1 VARAGARRPLSG
13 LSPSHPRLGWLTIV
27 AGVATA
33 TLAVSAVGV
42 PSPSL
47 FAALLVGIAWALLAP
62 SAPHVPGYAVTGA
75 QAVVGVALGSYLRLS
90 TLRAVGAHWP
100 AVALV
105 CLATLGLTV
114 ITGLVLARVSEA
126 DRVTASFGMIA
137 GGASGIIAISN
148 ELGADERLV
157 AVMQYLRVVVIV
169 LITPPVAAL
178 LSPGLGARATHAA
191 VAATSSVPA
200 GLAFCVVAAVL
211 GVLLGRL
218 VRLPAASLLG
228 PMLLTGGL
236 TLLGVPLTAAVPA
249 VVQGVAFAVIGLQVG
264 LRFTPQSL
272 RSAQRVIVPALVL
285 IGALLVACALLGLL
299 LASLTGVSALDGYLA
314 TTPGGLY
321 AVLATAVGSR
331 ADTTFV
337 LSVQLLRLFV
347 MLLAAPALARR
358 LASPDGVAGF
368 RR

>member
-1 VARAGARRPLSG
+1 
-13 LSPSHPRLGWLTIV
+13 V

-75 QAVVGVALGSYLRLS
+75 QAVIGVALGSYLRLS

-178 LSPGLGARATHAA
+178 LSPGLGAGATHAA
-191 VAATSSVPA
+191 AVATTSSVPS

-228 PMLLTGGL
+228 PMLVTGGL

-249 VVQGVAFAVIGLQVG
+249 VVQGVAFAIIGLQVG

-337 LSVQLLRLFV
+337 LSIQLLRLFV

-358 LASPDGVAGF
+358 LASRMSDDQSVRQSAP
-368 RR
+368 

>member
-1 VARAGARRPLSG
+1 M
-13 LSPSHPRLGWLTIV
+13 
-27 AGVATA
+27 GVAAA
-33 TLAVSAVGV
+33 TFAVSTAGV

-47 FAALLVGIAWALLAP
+47 FAALLVGIVWALLAP
-62 SAPHVPGYAVTGA
+62 SAPRIPGHVVGGA

-90 TLRAVGAHWP
+90 TLRAVGAHWAP
-100 AVALV
+100 VALV
-105 CLATLGLTV
+105 CLATLALTV
-114 ITGLVLARVSEA
+114 LTGLVLARVSEA

-178 LSPGLGARATHAA
+178 LAPGLGTGAPRAAA
-191 VAATSSVPA
+191 VATASLPA

-228 PMLLTGGL
+228 PMLVAGLL
-236 TLLGVPLTAAVPA
+236 TLLGVPLAAAVPA

-272 RSAQRVIVPALVL
+272 RSARRVIVPALSL
-285 IGALLVACALLGLL
+285 IGVLLAACALLGLL

-358 LASPDGVAGF
+358 LASPAGF
-368 RR
+368 ARPRP